1 MKKIISGPI
10 HLQGQTAI
18 VTGGARGIGACA
30 ARALAR
36 EGANVVVSDV
46 LPTET
51 VVAEVEAYGRKAL
64 GIQCDITKPNEVQ
77 ALVQETVK
85 HFGQVD
91 ILVACAG
98 IVSRTD
104 FLELSLEEW
113 NRVMDVN
120 LTGMFLTVQSVCR
133 QMSEQE
139 SGKIVCIGSIAGK
152 VGGVI
157 AGTDYVASKGAV
169 HSLVKSVAKEAGPK
183 GVYVNGIAPGP
194 VNSLMTEGIPYR
206 LETVPLQRMGEPED
220 IAEAVIF
227 LASQASNYITG
238 QILNVN
244 GGMLME

>member
-1 MKKIISGPI
+1 MKRAISGPI
-10 HLQGQTAI
+10 QLEGKTAL
-18 VTGGARGIGACA
+18 VTGGARGIGACV

-46 LPTET
+46 LPTQT
-51 VVAEVEAYGRKAL
+51 VVSEVEAYGRKSL
-64 GIQCDITKPNEVQ
+64 GIHCDITKKNEVEV
-77 ALVQETVK
+77 LVQETIK
-85 HFGQVD
+85 HFGQID

-98 IVSRTD
+98 VVNRTD
-104 FLELSLEEW
+104 FLELTLDEW
-113 NRVMDVN
+113 NRVMDIN
-120 LTGMFLTVQSVCR
+120 LTGMFLTVQAVYR
-133 QMSEQE
+133 QMAEQE

-206 LETVPLQRMGEPED
+206 PETVPLQRMGEPED
-220 IAEAVIF
+220 IAEAAIF

-244 GGMLME
+244 GGILME